1 MRSTDGSEGGETYS
15 GAHFAVDLFYG
26 AIIVGAYVAGYYYFE
41 PFKNADGFGE
51 SKFKFEIKK
60 AQDVDQRLDDVKGI
74 AEIKD
79 EVKDLIKMIKNT

>member
-1 MRSTDGSEGGETYS
+1 LDHLKSIVRSTDTSESGEAYS

-26 AIIVGAYVAGYYYFE
+26 AIIVGAYIFGYYYFE

-60 AQDVDQRLDDVKGI
+60 AKEVD
-74 AEIKD
+74 
-79 EVKDLIKMIKNT
+79 